1 VSMLALTRT
10 RLHWMLRDTATSH
23 TVTGG
28 DEFSATPPRVAAGYG
43 GFVEAVLSLGPV
55 RALAD
60 ALPGVLAL
68 ALRPPVSVDAVATA
82 AAGAG
87 LLALS
92 GVS

>member
-1 VSMLALTRT
+1 M
-10 RLHWMLRDTATSH
+10 
-23 TVTGG
+23 
-28 DEFSATPPRVAAGYG
+28 
-43 GFVEAVLSLGPV
+43 EAVLSLGPV